1 MGIMAYTVGLLMGLG
16 FRVPGLGFKGP
27 CALFVV
33 LGSLPSNKLQA
44 AILKAS
50 TESFEPLDLY
60 FKALRT
66 L

>member
-1 MGIMAYTVGLLMGLG
+1 MGIMVYTVGLLVGLG

-27 CALFVV
+27 CALFV

-44 AILKAS
+44 TILKAIG
-50 TESFEPLDLY
+50 PLDLY